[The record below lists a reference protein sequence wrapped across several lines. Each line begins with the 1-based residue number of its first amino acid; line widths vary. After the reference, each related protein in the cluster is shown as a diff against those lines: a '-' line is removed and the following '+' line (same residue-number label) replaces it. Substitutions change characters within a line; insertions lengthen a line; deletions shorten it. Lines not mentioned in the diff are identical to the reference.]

1 MKNIIFMKKKK
12 KKNIEEKEFD
22 GSFTDNYKYLF

>member
-22 GSFTDNYKYLF
+22 RFFTDNYKYLF